1 MHQVQTLT
9 TLVTT
14 ITADTREDTEVTEDM
29 EATVASAVMAVVTN
43 ALAPPSD
50 CSRPGRVI
58 RFLVQRFPEAVIP
71 YPVTRAVGV
80 ALLLVA
86 AVPSVPESWSLV

>member
-43 ALAPPSD
+43 ALSD
-50 CSRPGRVI
+50 LRPTVVGHEQTLTPTCLVSRWRTACDSVD
-58 RFLVQRFPEAVIP
+58 
-71 YPVTRAVGV
+71 TRMG
-80 ALLLVA
+80 
-86 AVPSVPESWSLV
+86 SGFGH